1 VNAEPILEGIQALF
15 WALKENQDAISVT
28 EAKKIEGDLREI
40 GSWVVACRTLLE
52 TE

>member
-1 VNAEPILEGIQALF
+1 VNADALLEGIQALF

-28 EAKKIEGDLREI
+28 EAKKLEGDLREV
-40 GSWVVACRTLLE
+40 GSWVLACRKLLE